1 MPKLKILQEDQSY
14 TFRSYFEMT
23 AEPEEILADLGYA
36 LSTARLELPK
46 TSTALPWEAELQQ
59 RLERSLTVV
68 TLTSET
74 ARRETLVA
82 PILLEVATHCEAQL
96 RIEYPLTVNNW
107 LKGTLDYLLRSQQSL
122 VVIEAKNDDLT
133 RGFTQ
138 LAAELIA
145 LAQVQK
151 VDVLYGAVTIG
162 DAWRFGRLDAVH
174 RQIIQDI
181 KLFTIPDDLSQV
193 VAILVAILE
202 SPQATIELQGG

>member
-1 MPKLKILQEDQSY
+1 MSKLKVLQEDQSY

-23 AEPEEILADLGYA
+23 AEPEEILADLGYT
-36 LSTARLELPK
+36 LSTARLSLPM
-46 TSTALPWEAELQQ
+46 TSTPLLWEAELQQ

-82 PILLEVATHCEAQL
+82 PILLEVATHCQAQL

-145 LAQVQK
+145 LAQVQE

-162 DAWRFGRLDAVH
+162 DAWRFGRLNAVD
-174 RQIIQDI
+174 RQIVQDI
-181 KLFTIPDDLSQV
+181 RLFSVPDDLAQV
-193 VAILVAILE
+193 MGILVAILE
-202 SPQATIELQGG
+202 GKNHH